1 MSPARTKTR
10 SSSGYAMTAAADA
23 LDGWAIPGA
32 AAAIAILGATG
43 AALGVLG
50 EPVGLAIAIVG
61 ALTVAAERGLAKA
74 AATATPGI
82 AVVLAIAAGWILVC
96 YAPFHPL
103 LFPGAPLHD
112 PVTLHAGDTSLPIT
126 LPTAGR
132 GSVELMLEGQLPA
145 NPSGGAALPVT
156 YALTIGDASGGT
168 QVVAGR
174 FDEQLRTQ
182 RLGRRGSATVIQ
194 AHHGERHLVANPG
207 SGDLVLQGVS
217 LEPSAGAAMT
227 VTAFSH
233 HLPSIPV
240 LVVIGLV
247 VLAGVVAIDTRLVPD
262 SDGTLTFI
270 TPAAFGAAT
279 ALWTSNTVHPT
290 VSSLIGAT
298 IFGGP
303 VGLAVGALLW
313 AVARRTLVDARR

>member
-1 MSPARTKTR
+1 
-10 SSSGYAMTAAADA
+10 MTAAADA
-23 LDGWAIPGA
+23 LEGWAIPVTA
-32 AAAIAILGATG
+32 LVLAILGATG
-43 AALGVLG
+43 AALGMFTEPFGLAVTILGLLVLG
-50 EPVGLAIAIVG
+50 
-61 ALTVAAERGLAKA
+61 AERGLAKA
-74 AATATPGI
+74 ATAATPGL
-82 AVVLAIAAGWILVC
+82 AVVLAIAAGWVLLC

-103 LFPGAPLHD
+103 LFPGDPLHA
-112 PVTLHAGDTSLPIT
+112 PVTLHAADASLPIT
-126 LPTAGR
+126 IPTAGH
-132 GSVELMLEGQLPA
+132 GSVEIMLAGQLPP
-145 NPSGGAALPVT
+145 NPSGGPALPVQ
-156 YALTIGDASGGT
+156 YSLTIGDASGGT
-168 QVVAGR
+168 QVVTGR

-207 SGDLVLQGVS
+207 SGDLALQSVS

-240 LVVIGLV
+240 LVVIVLV
-247 VLAGVVAIDTRLVPD
+247 VLAGVIAIDTRLVPD

-270 TPAAFGAAT
+270 TPAAFGAAI

>member
-1 MSPARTKTR
+1 MI
-10 SSSGYAMTAAADA
+10 AAADA
-23 LDGWAIPGA
+23 MDGWLIPGA
-32 AAAIAILGATG
+32 AAVLAILGATG

-50 EPVGLAIAIVG
+50 EPMGLAIAILG
-61 ALTVAAERGLAKA
+61 ALTVGAERGLSKA
-74 AATATPGI
+74 AAVATPGI

-103 LFPGAPLHD
+103 LFPGAPLHE

-132 GSVELMLEGQLPA
+132 GAVDLMLEGQLPP

-156 YALTIGDASGGT
+156 YALTISDAAGGT
-168 QVVAGR
+168 QVVTGR

-194 AHHGERHLVANPG
+194 AHHGERHLVTNAG

-217 LEPSAGAAMT
+217 LEPPVRAAMT
-227 VTAFSH
+227 VTAFAH
-233 HLPSIPV
+233 HLPSIPA
-240 LVVIGLV
+240 LVVLGLA
-247 VLAGVVAIDTRLVPD
+247 VLAGVVAIDTRLVPQ

-270 TPAAFGAAT
+270 TPAAFGAAI

-290 VSSLIGAT
+290 VSSLIGAA